1 MRRARRGIRLPNPY
15 PSMKTN
21 SYSGPIIRKKELI
34 GKTSNIIVLNDVIG
48 LSSTAGGAIANVLG
62 SSPSGS
68 PNWADTNTV
77 WGEFRTLGFSVTFK
91 PYNRYSKTL
100 TTTTI
105 PYITIDRRNG
115 TALTSVDDAIRYS
128 TARMMSL
135 EDPWTITVKMASDDE
150 ADFQP
155 VNTPTSVMWVKMF
168 ATGLTVSTAYGDLF
182 IRYRVQF
189 RNVE

>member
-1 MRRARRGIRLPNPY
+1 
-15 PSMKTN
+15 
-21 SYSGPIIRKKELI
+21 
-34 GKTSNIIVLNDVIG
+34 
-48 LSSTAGGAIANVLG
+48 
-62 SSPSGS
+62 
-68 PNWADTNTV
+68 
-77 WGEFRTLGFSVTFK
+77 
-91 PYNRYSKTL
+91 
-100 TTTTI
+100 
-105 PYITIDRRNG
+105 
-115 TALTSVDDAIRYS
+115 
-128 TARMMSL
+128 MMSL

>member
-1 MRRARRGIRLPNPY
+1 M
-15 PSMKTN
+15 
-21 SYSGPIIRKKELI
+21 
-34 GKTSNIIVLNDVIG
+34 
-48 LSSTAGGAIANVLG
+48 
-62 SSPSGS
+62 
-68 PNWADTNTV
+68 
-77 WGEFRTLGFSVTFK
+77 GEFRTLGFSVTFK

-135 EDPWTITVKMASDDE
+135 EDPWTITVKMHLMMKRI
-150 ADFQP
+150 FNQ
-155 VNTPTSVMWVKMF
+155 NTPTSVMWVKMF